1 MESALAKI
9 LEMWGVPGAL
19 LVLLILVVRHLYNRN
34 HELQEARL
42 TEARESAKSNAELA
56 QDLNKS
62 VDGITDAVNS
72 LRDIIVSSSM
82 RRSKRDPP

>member
-9 LEMWGVPGAL
+9 LEVWGVPGAL